1 MAFRGTFPY
10 SLDAKNRLTVPAKF
24 RTALAGGVVLAKGT
38 ERCVDIWTPEGFDA
52 YVEAAR
58 AGMHPLSKDS
68 EKISRYFSANSFD
81 TELDSAGRVMLPS
94 GLLEHAGLEKEVV
107 VNGADA
113 HLEIWDR
120 SAWAD
125 YNEALFGDIG
135 DIRETLGQTA

>member
-1 MAFRGTFPY
+1 M
-10 SLDAKNRLTVPAKF
+10 
-24 RTALAGGVVLAKGT
+24 
-38 ERCVDIWTPEGFDA
+38 DIWTPEGFDA

-81 TELDSAGRVMLPS
+81 TELDSAGRVMLPT

-120 SAWAD
+120 AAWAA